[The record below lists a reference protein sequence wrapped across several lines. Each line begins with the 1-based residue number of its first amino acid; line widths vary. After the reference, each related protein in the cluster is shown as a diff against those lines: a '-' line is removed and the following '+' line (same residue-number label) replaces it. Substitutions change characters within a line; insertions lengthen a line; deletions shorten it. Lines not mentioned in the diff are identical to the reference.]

1 MKRILSMLL
10 VLTML
15 TGILLIGSTNITA
28 EATDTVKENDL
39 PFADVSEV
47 KWFYNSVKAVFEAGI
62 MEGKNSN
69 TFAPNESMTRAQI
82 VTIFYRLAEAYETG
96 LG

>member
-28 EATDTVKENDL
+28 GATDTVKENDL
-39 PFADVSEV
+39 PFADVYEV
-47 KWFYNSVKAVFEAGI
+47 KWFYNSV
-62 MEGKNSN
+62 
-69 TFAPNESMTRAQI
+69 
-82 VTIFYRLAEAYETG
+82 
-96 LG
+96 